1 MSARMSTQGDIA
13 VIGAGLVGSALALG
27 LARTGAR
34 VTLVDAAAD
43 DFHASAANF
52 GLVWVQGKGLGA
64 PDYAALSFRAAQT
77 WDGFAAD
84 LVQATGISP
93 AYRRTG
99 GVRIALDEAEL
110 ERTRANLARLHNQ
123 PGGAQDTEILDR
135 DALRALLP
143 GIGPE
148 AVGAAYCPHDGHAD
162 PLMTLRALRAMLE
175 TRATIVPMQ
184 VTRVRPARAGFVIEG
199 DTGRIQAERVV
210 LAAGLGNAALG
221 PDLGLHAPVRPQR
234 GQILI
239 TERLPPFLDLATH
252 TVRQTADGTVMMGD
266 SKEDAGFDRGT
277 TQAVARDI
285 AAHAVRSFPALARAR
300 LVRSWSGLRVMS
312 PDGLPIYQASAT
324 HPGAYL
330 VTCHSGVTLASL
342 HAGEVAHAIADDA
355 LDARYPEFAP
365 TRFEVAA

>member
-1 MSARMSTQGDIA
+1 MSAQGDIA

-27 LARTGAR
+27 LARAGAR

-64 PDYAALSFRAAQT
+64 PDYAALSFRAAQG
-77 WDGFAAD
+77 WDDFATG
-84 LVQATGISP
+84 LEQATGISP

-110 ERTRANLARLHNQ
+110 DRTRANLARLHNQ
-123 PGGAQDTEILDR
+123 PGGAQDTEIIDR
-135 DALRALLP
+135 GELREMLP
-143 GIGPE
+143 GVGAE

-162 PLMTLRALRAMLE
+162 PLRTLRAMRVMLNSC
-175 TRATIVPMQ
+175 ATIVPMQ
-184 VTRVRPARAGFVIEG
+184 VTRVRPQHAGFVIEG
-199 DTGRIQAERVV
+199 DTGRIEADRVV
-210 LAAGLGNAALG
+210 LAAGLGNAALA
-221 PDLGLHAPVRPQR
+221 PDLGLHAPLRPQR

-239 TERLPPFLDLATH
+239 TERLPKFLDMATH

-277 TQAVARDI
+277 TQAVAREI
-285 AAHAVRSFPALARAR
+285 ATRAVRSFPALARAR
-300 LVRSWSGLRVMS
+300 LVRSWSGLRVLS

-342 HAGEVAHAIADDA
+342 HAGEVARAIAEDE
-355 LDARYPEFAP
+355 LDTRYPEFAP
-365 TRFEVAA
+365 TRFEAAA